1 MAYAII
7 TSLLFIYVAIVATY
21 LLLKFKRT
29 RSDKASAFEYRVFD
43 LYFAE
48 EYNSD
53 EYRQRTRDSW
63 RELQRLGKEGWML
76 TAKLEIGYRRIQC
89 LLMREIKH

>member
-1 MAYAII
+1 MADTII
-7 TSLLFIYVAIVATY
+7 ISLLLIYVAIAVTY
-21 LLLKFKRT
+21 LVIRFKRT

-53 EYRQRTRDSW
+53 EYRQRTRESW

-89 LLMREIKH
+89 LLMREIKR